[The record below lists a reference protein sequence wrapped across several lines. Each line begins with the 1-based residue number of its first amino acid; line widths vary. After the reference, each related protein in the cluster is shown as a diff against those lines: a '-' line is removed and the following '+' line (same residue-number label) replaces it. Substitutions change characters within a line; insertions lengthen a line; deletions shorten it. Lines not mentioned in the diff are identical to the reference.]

1 MALTEY
7 GHIATEETQQRIAD
21 LLQAI
26 AQGSAGPEYTD
37 ATFKTML
44 DDTNTTKIFS
54 AWWPLSAA
62 SNDSKYKRLL
72 RFFTML
78 QTDKTYTVKFPSPAV
93 STNPAGTPADDLAGK
108 SAAALAT
115 DTTTPEDW
123 AAEDRM
129 TWYIR
134 ANAVSL
140 ADGTMDV
147 LAVEGED
154 EFDVTGAL
162 APVYTFA
169 PALLR
174 RVTDDGSYL
183 AKSWRTTP
191 ADGFTPYA
199 ENVDPNGKRRAM
211 TWHATFPGGLNK
223 KGALTSGAGLPAA
236 NLTSAATG
244 LTLARKQTA
253 YDSVWGDCDSLYM
266 LDMWQLRH
274 FNLENGRILEGCTNY
289 NLQYKVAAAETGV
302 KRVLLTAAQ
311 AANFI
316 VGSTVSVGDKG
327 SNSNA
332 DRGNAYMRNIAD
344 KVKVV
349 SIETVTV
356 DSTSYSA
363 VNLDVADTFDV
374 PDTAYIST
382 MPWHSGATE
391 TLPGHSDGAPGSLT
405 DGKRPCRWAGV
416 EMLNGAYTI
425 GLDPLWNVTTV
436 DGGVTYTAM
445 ACRDSEN
452 EGSSV
457 TSNHV
462 KVAEKTFTQVNAWN
476 YELSMQN
483 DSTESLLPDK
493 TGGGET
499 VGMKSAFYVNGS
511 AGVRCPWRC
520 GNLYHGGTAGAAC
533 AYGNNSPA
541 GSDWNG
547 VPRLKGSGKKR
558 GEWAGF

>member
-1 MALTEY
+1 MGLTEY
-7 GHIATEETQQRIAD
+7 GHIATEETQLRVAD

-26 AQGSAGPEYTD
+26 AAGSAGPEYTD
-37 ATFKTML
+37 ATFKALL
-44 DDTNTTKIFS
+44 DDTNTTEIFS

-115 DTTTPEDW
+115 DSTNPEDW

-147 LAVEGED
+147 LAIEGEE
-154 EFDVTGAL
+154 EFDITGTL

-174 RVTDDGSYL
+174 RVIDDGSYL
-183 AKSWRTTP
+183 SKSWRTTP

-223 KGALTSGAGLPAA
+223 KGALTSGAGLPVA
-236 NLTSAATG
+236 NFTSAATG

-274 FNLENGRILEGCTNY
+274 FNLENSRILEGCTNY

-302 KRVLLTAAQ
+302 KRVLLTSAQ

-316 VGSTVSVGDKG
+316 VGSTVSVGNKG

-363 VNLDVADTFDV
+363 VNLDVADAFDV

-391 TLPGHSDGAPGSLT
+391 ALPGHSDGAPGSLT

-416 EMLNGAYTI
+416 EMMNGAYVI

-452 EGSSV
+452 EGSNV

-493 TGGGET
+493 TGGSET
-499 VGMKSAFYVNGS
+499 VGMKSAFFVDGS
-511 AGVRCPWRC
+511 AGVRCPWRY
-520 GNLYHGGTAGAAC
+520 GYLDYGGAAGAAC
-533 AYGNNSPA
+533 AYGNSSPA
-541 GSDWNG
+541 VSLWNG

>member
-26 AQGSAGPEYTD
+26 AEGSAGPEYID

-183 AKSWRTTP
+183 AKSWRTTM
-191 ADGFTPYA
+191 ADGFAPYA

-236 NLTSAATG
+236 NFNSAATG

-274 FNLENGRILEGCTNY
+274 FNLENSRILEGCTNY

-302 KRVLLTAAQ
+302 KRVLLTSAQ

-363 VNLDVADTFDV
+363 VNLDVADAFDV

-391 TLPGHSDGAPGSLT
+391 ALPGHSDGAPGSLT

-416 EMLNGAYTI
+416 EMMNGAYVI

-452 EGSSV
+452 EGSNV

-483 DSTESLLPDK
+483 GSTESLLPDK
-493 TGGGET
+493 TGGSET
-499 VGMKSAFYVNGS
+499 VGMKSAFYVHGS
-511 AGVRCPWRC
+511 AGVRCPWRY
-520 GNLYHGGTAGAAC
+520 GGLYNGGAAGAAC
-533 AYGNNSPA
+533 AAGDYSPA
-541 GSDWNG
+541 DSHWDG

>member
-1 MALTEY
+1 MGLTEY
-7 GHIATEETQQRIAD
+7 GHIATEETQLRVAG

-26 AQGSAGPEYTD
+26 AAGSAGPEYTD
-37 ATFKTML
+37 ATFKALL
-44 DDTNTTKIFS
+44 DANTTEIFS

-115 DTTTPEDW
+115 DSTNPEDW

-147 LAVEGED
+147 LASEGEE
-154 EFDVTGAL
+154 EFDITGTL

-174 RVTDDGSYL
+174 RVIDDGSYL
-183 AKSWRTTP
+183 SKSWRSTL

-199 ENVDPNGKRRAM
+199 ENVAPNGKRRAM
-211 TWHATFPGGLNK
+211 TWHATFPGGLNA
-223 KGALTSGAGLPAA
+223 KGALTSGAGLPVA
-236 NLTSAATG
+236 NFNSAATG
-244 LTLARKQTA
+244 LALARKQTA

-274 FNLENGRILEGCTNY
+274 FNLENSRILEGCTNY

-302 KRVLLTAAQ
+302 KRVLLTASQ
-311 AANFI
+311 ASGFV

-327 SNSNA
+327 SNSSA
-332 DRGNAYMRNIAD
+332 DRYNTWMRDIAD
-344 KVKVV
+344 KVRVK

-356 DSTSYSA
+356 GGTDYSA
-363 VNLDVADTFDV
+363 VNLDVADSFDV
-374 PDTAYIST
+374 PETAYISS

-391 TLPGHSDGAPGSLT
+391 ALPGHSDGAPGSLT
-405 DGKRPCRWAGV
+405 NGKYPCRWAGV
-416 EMLNGAYTI
+416 EMLNGAYVI

-445 ACRDSEN
+445 ACRDSEK
-452 EGSSV
+452 EASSV
-457 TSNHV
+457 TANHV
-462 KVAEKTFTQVNAWN
+462 KVAEKTFTSVNAWN
-476 YELSMQN
+476 YELSMQS

-499 VGMKSAFYVNGS
+499 VGMKSAFYVDGS
-511 AGVRCPWRC
+511 AGVRCPWR
-520 GNLYHGGTAGAAC
+520 YGGLSGAGVAGAAC
-533 AYGNNSPA
+533 AVGSNSPA
-541 GSDWNG
+541 RSYWYG